1 MLLLR
6 SAVDAIRKDYRDC
19 VKPHGPLLFPQLQ
32 SSVRFTVL
40 DSQRNHDWQNVPRLR
55 YHTTNTIFYCHRFC
69 TASSERIS
77 PDVRGSSTVLYT
89 PRGEIWHEVTL
100 DESLF

>member
-6 SAVDAIRKDYRDC
+6 SAVDAIRKDYRNC

-40 DSQRNHDWQNVPRLR
+40 AQRNHDWQNVPCLH
-55 YHTTNTIFYCHRFC
+55 YHTTNTIFYCDWFC
-69 TASSERIS
+69 TATSERIFL
-77 PDVRGSSTVLYT
+77 DIRGSSTVLYT
-89 PRGEIWHEVTL
+89 PRGEIWHEVSL